1 MSFEGNVTEHERRRR
16 AAAAMGG
23 EAKLAARRAKGA
35 LNVRERIAC
44 LLDEGSF
51 EEVGLFGTPSLE
63 EPIPADGKVT
73 GFGRVDGRDVAVV
86 AYDFTVKGSSSGPIG
101 ERKVAHIKRTATE
114 NGLPIV
120 FLGEST
126 GARMPDVMGGE
137 GMAGLGGP
145 TRFRRTRETPWVA
158 AVLGNAFGS
167 AAWHAV
173 VSDFAV
179 MRKGS
184 VMAVSSPLLIAHAT
198 GEKADAEDV
207 GGWQLHS
214 EVTGYADRV
223 AESDEE
229 AIQTLRRVLAYLP
242 SHRNDAPPRAAVPQ
256 GSEGREASLLA
267 LLPEASRTVY
277 DMRKMLDVIADR
289 DSVFELKPRFA
300 RSLITALC
308 RIRGRVVGVIA
319 NNPMVKGGAVDA
331 DACDKATSF
340 LVFCDSYNIPIVTL
354 VDQPG
359 FLVGLDAERKRIT
372 GKVINWMNALSLC
385 TVPRIM
391 IIVRKSYGQAY
402 VNMGGGGMMDEAAA
416 WWSADISFMSPEAA
430 SAIVAGS
437 NLEMMARDNSAYA
450 LAAALGV
457 NVVIDPRETRDYL
470 DRMLAVHSRRL
481 ESGIGKHL
489 LCAWPTSY

>member
-1 MSFEGNVTEHERRRR
+1 
-16 AAAAMGG
+16 MGG
-23 EAKLAARRAKGA
+23 EAKLEARHAKGI
-35 LNVRERIAC
+35 LNVRERVAA
-44 LLDEGSF
+44 LLDDGSF
-51 EEVGLFGTPSLE
+51 EEIGLFGTPSLE
-63 EPIPADGKVT
+63 EPIPADGKIT
-73 GFGRVDGRDVAVV
+73 GFGRIEGRDVAVV

-101 ERKVAHIKRTATE
+101 ERKVAHIKSVATE

-173 VSDFAV
+173 VSDFTV
-179 MRKGS
+179 IRKGS
-184 VMAVSSPLLIAHAT
+184 VMAVSSPLLISHAT
-198 GEKADAEDV
+198 GEKADPDDV
-207 GGWQLHS
+207 GGWRLHA
-214 EVTGYADRV
+214 EVTGYADGV
-223 AESDEE
+223 AESDED
-229 AIQTLRRVLAYLP
+229 AIRTLRRFLSYLP
-242 SHRNDAPPRAAVPQ
+242 SHSGEAPPRTVTPE
-256 GSEGREASLLA
+256 GSEGREDSLLEF
-267 LLPEASRTVY
+267 LPEAARTVY
-277 DMRKMLDVIADR
+277 DVRKMLDAIADR
-289 DSVFELKPRFA
+289 GSVFELKPRFA
-300 RSLITALC
+300 KSLVSALC

-319 NNPMVKGGAVDA
+319 NNPAFKGGAVDA

-340 LVFCDSYNIPIVTL
+340 LVLCDSFNIPIVTL

-359 FLVGLDAERKRIT
+359 FLVGVDAERKRIT

-385 TVPRIM
+385 TVPRVMVIL
-391 IIVRKSYGQAY
+391 RKSYGQAY

-430 SAIVAGS
+430 SAIVARS
-437 NLEMMARDNSAYA
+437 NIKTMARDNSAYA

-457 NVVIDPRETRDYL
+457 NTVIDPRETRSYL
-470 DRMLAVHSRRL
+470 DRVLTIHSRRL
-481 ESGIGKHL
+481 RGGVGKHL